1 MINASYKLIID
12 STLNIF
18 LSTQLFYV
26 VIHYLIYAVQTQSH
40 VLSLELLKFV

>member
-1 MINASYKLIID
+1 CIIYKLIIGFH
-12 STLNIF
+12 LEHIF